1 MFNKLFRQSTDNIYL
16 QFFRYIFVG
25 GTAFVVDFFFL
36 YFFSDICGIYYLVS
50 GVLSFIISVLVNYLM
65 STKWVFN
72 QDNIDN
78 KVLEFN
84 LFLIISTI
92 GLVFTEILLYFF
104 TDILGLYYLISK
116 IIAAIIVPNIPAAII
131 IARTVLN
138 FFSLR
143 SNGLRTS
150 FP

>member
-1 MFNKLFRQSTDNIYL
+1 MGIKLIDKLFKQRTDNIFL

-25 GTAFVVDFFFL
+25 GTAFIVDFFFL
-36 YFFSDICGIYYLVS
+36 YFFSDICGIYYLIS
-50 GVLSFIISVLVNYLM
+50 AILSFIISVFVNYIM

-84 LFLIISTI
+84 LFILISTI

-104 TDILGLYYLISK
+104 TDIIGLYYLISK
-116 IIAAIIVPNIPAAII
+116 IIAAIIVLFWNFL
-131 IARTVLN
+131 ARRVM
-138 FFSLR
+138 FY
-143 SNGLRTS
+143 GKS
-150 FP
+150 FI

>member
-1 MFNKLFRQSTDNIYL
+1 MINKLFREKTDNLYL

-36 YFFSDICGIYYLVS
+36 YFFSDICGIYYLIS
-50 GVLSFIISVLVNYLM
+50 AILSFIISVLVNYLM

-84 LFLIISTI
+84 LFIIISTI
-92 GLVFTEILLYFF
+92 GLGFTEILLYFF

-116 IIAAIIVPNIPAAII
+116 IIAAIIVLFWNFL
-131 IARTVLN
+131 ARRYMFYGN
-138 FFSLR
+138 DFI
-143 SNGLRTS
+143 
-150 FP
+150 